1 MADVQA
7 WSKLP
12 ERQKFILKLM
22 QEVDEIATNTRL
34 GEFIYIAQEMGLI
47 NPKLY
52 DDFSFSYG
60 TGIVPISFTLLKDI
74 DRLKEMG
81 VLLSGSVKIQRDYR
95 SQNITLKEWN
105 ERIIRIL
112 ALLEKKETELAHF
125 CTYFHYLKP
134 RQTEFTSTKDFERF
148 ASRSFL
154 ITRDC
159 LTQIEKFLQEFA

>member
-1 MADVQA
+1 MGAEDNV
-7 WSKLP
+7 SKFSV
-12 ERQKFILKLM
+12 RQKFLIILM
-22 QEVDEIATNTRL
+22 QHVGEVATNTRL
-34 GEFIYIAQEMGLI
+34 GEFIYIAQEVGLI
-47 NPKLY
+47 KPKLY

-81 VLLSGSVKIQRDYR
+81 VLLSGSVKIQRDYK

-105 ERIIRIL
+105 ERILR
-112 ALLEKKETELAHF
+112 AVDLLEKTETELAHF
-125 CTYFHYLKP
+125 CTYFHYLKT
-134 RQTEFTSTKDFERF
+134 RVFENEKDKERF

-159 LTQIEKFLQEFA
+159 LKQIENYLQQFS